1 MAQAI
6 QLVPVALEAW
16 NTSQTRSEGRDS
28 EEQEAIHSVSKD
40 WVERNRWSFRLL
52 YILSYF
58 IMLSDAFWCFLM
70 LSDAFWC
77 FLMLSDAFWCFL
89 MLSDAFWC
97 FLMLSDA
104 FCCLLIQSP
113 VVPVDLSLAISC
125 GQRLVLAPMVFS
137 CMRVSQCFAI
147 FRNVSLLF
155 SRRLLKP
162 WKALYTHRLP
172 LHKAGSKQRTR
183 HSRWLQSLLYCQ

>member
-40 WVERNRWSFRLL
+40 WVERNRSSFRLL

-70 LSDAFWC
+70 LSAVCLFNHQSFLSIYLLPSLAVRGLYWPQWFSAAWGFHNVSQFFATFRCC
-77 FLMLSDAFWCFL
+77 FQEGCWNLGRLCIHIDCLYIKQAPSNGQGTPDD
-89 MLSDAFWC
+89 SK
-97 FLMLSDA
+97 A
-104 FCCLLIQSP
+104 FCIVNKC
-113 VVPVDLSLAISC
+113 
-125 GQRLVLAPMVFS
+125 
-137 CMRVSQCFAI
+137 
-147 FRNVSLLF
+147 
-155 SRRLLKP
+155 K
-162 WKALYTHRLP
+162 
-172 LHKAGSKQRTR
+172 
-183 HSRWLQSLLYCQ
+183 